1 MNEKITMKLLA
12 SLKYNTI
19 QTKIAFWAGISLLL
33 SATVII
39 AYAATSIRTTAL
51 EAAQQQAVAV
61 AESNASAINEEL
73 ELAFHTSRMLAQILA
88 AVKDDE
94 NPLDLDR
101 EQINILLHKTLD
113 DNKEFV
119 GVYTRWQPDSFDGM
133 DDEYADTE
141 IYGESG
147 RFELYWG
154 RNQHGKLQIEPTL
167 LSQSPQM
174 QDHYLC
180 PQQTRLEC
188 VSDPHPHP
196 EYGEAIQ
203 TTSLGVPVIVQGEL
217 LGIVGV
223 DIRLDFF
230 QHLADTVELYDGTG
244 QLVLITYN
252 GTLAAATGQP
262 ELIGQSAEMI
272 HPDFIRDNE
281 LLRVQQGERIVEFHA
296 NEDLEVYVP
305 IYFLR
310 TWTPWSVSVIVP
322 NEKITADAI
331 RLMWQMIAIG
341 VVFVLAGLIL
351 LWIIS
356 QQIALPIKNV
366 TTVARTVA
374 AGNLDVSAEV
384 QSQDETGVLAGAFN
398 LMIENL
404 RHMREQD
411 SKAREELEQQNREQ
425 QRLLELVATLETPA
439 ITLLEGVLFVPVV
452 GTLDSNRA
460 QRLNTS
466 LLQEVHSRRIRHVI
480 LDITGVVAVDTQVA
494 LALLQLVQALRL
506 LGCKVALTGISS
518 EIATTITELGIELKD
533 VATYHSPQEV
543 LVDLYAQ
550 SLKE

>member
-1 MNEKITMKLLA
+1 MNEKITMKLLT
-12 SLKYNTI
+12 SLKHNSI

-39 AYAATSIRTTAL
+39 AYAATSIRSTAL
-51 EAAQQQAVAV
+51 DAAQQQAIAV
-61 AESNASAINEEL
+61 AQTNAAAINEEL
-73 ELAFHTSRMLAQILA
+73 ELAFHTSRMLAQTLA
-88 AVKDDE
+88 AVKDPE

-101 EQINILLHKTLD
+101 EQIDILLHKTLD

-119 GVYTRWQPDSFDGM
+119 GVYTRWQPDAFDGM

-147 RFELYWG
+147 RFELYWARDRHG
-154 RNQHGKLQIEPTL
+154 RLHLEPALITHSPKLH
-167 LSQSPQM
+167 
-174 QDHYLC
+174 DYYLC

-196 EYGEAIQ
+196 EYGEEVQ

-244 QLVLITYN
+244 RLVLITYN

-262 ELIGQSAEMI
+262 ELIGHSAEMV

-281 LLRVQQGERIVEFHA
+281 LQRVQQGERITEFHE

-322 NEKITADAI
+322 NEKITADAT

-366 TTVARTVA
+366 TTVARSVA
-374 AGNLDVSAEV
+374 AGNLDVSASV
-384 QSQDETGVLAGAFN
+384 QSQDETGVLADAFN
-398 LMIENL
+398 QMIENL

-411 SKAREELEQQNREQ
+411 SKAREDLEQQNREQ

-439 ITLLEGVLFVPVV
+439 ITLLEGVLFAPLV

-460 QRLNTS
+460 QRLTTS
-466 LLQEVHSRRIRHVI
+466 LLQEVHNRRIRQVI
-480 LDITGVVAVDTQVA
+480 LDITGVVTVDTQVA
-494 LALLQLVQALRL
+494 QALLQLVQALRL

-518 EIATTITELGIELKD
+518 EIATTITELGIELKG

-543 LVDLYAQ
+543 LVELFTQ
-550 SLKE
+550 SLQR